1 MKNKPL
7 TLKKPA
13 RLKGMTLTELLV
25 VLAILGVLLLMAFP
39 VLKPLFSKTH
49 SLEAKTNLKHLSELQ
64 KIHYL
69 ESTRYA
75 SEFYPLGFEQ
85 AKLVSEPE
93 GTAHYEISI
102 VQAGNDDF
110 LARASAITDFDG
122 DGVLNVWEIDKSGVP
137 KEVVPD

>member
-1 MKNKPL
+1 MDNK
-7 TLKKPA
+7 KH

-49 SLEAKTNLKHLSELQ
+49 SLEAKTNLKHLAELQ
-64 KIHYL
+64 KIHFL
-69 ESTRYA
+69 EATRYA
-75 SEFYPLGFEQ
+75 NEFYALGFEQ

-93 GTAHYEISI
+93 GTAHYEITI
-102 VQAGNDDF
+102 LTAGNDNF
-110 LARASAITDFDG
+110 LARASSITDFDG
-122 DGVLNVWEIDKSGVP
+122 DGTLNVWEVDKSGIP

>member
-1 MKNKPL
+1 MKISPK
-7 TLKKPA
+7 TRKSSIK
-13 RLKGMTLTELLV
+13 LKGMTLTELLV

-64 KIHYL
+64 KIHHL
-69 ESTRYA
+69 ESTKYA
-75 SEFYPLGFEQ
+75 AEFYPLGFEQ
-85 AKLVSEPE
+85 ARLVSEPE

-102 VQAGNDDF
+102 VQASHDDF

-122 DGVLNVWEIDKSGVP
+122 DGILNVWEVDKSGVP
-137 KEVVPD
+137 KEIIPD